1 MEARLATAVAPHTAA
16 STKPRCPP
24 GMLKVRVRSVL
35 HLEGLFERLGE
46 HGEMHSYVV
55 LFTR

>member
-1 MEARLATAVAPHTAA
+1 MATAVAPHTAA